1 SPVHDTATLSG
12 ATSTAGGSVSYNL
25 FNNGL
30 CSGTPLRTS
39 TSPVTSG
46 VVPDSGGMGTS
57 SLSPGSYSF
66 NAVYTGDANNNGAMS
81 PCEPFTVNKASPS
94 LATILFLNSIVV
106 GSSVTDSATIV
117 GATSNAGGTVTY
129 EYFAGSTCAGSPTT
143 VGSFNVLNG
152 IAASSLP

>member
-1 SPVHDTATLSG
+1 CEPFNVVSSGSVSIATLIRDSFGSPVTSVVLGSPVHDTATLSG

-81 PCEPFTVNKASPS
+81 PCEPFTVNKVSPS
-94 LATILFLNSIVV
+94 
-106 GSSVTDSATIV
+106 
-117 GATSNAGGTVTY
+117 
-129 EYFAGSTCAGSPTT
+129 
-143 VGSFNVLNG
+143 
-152 IAASSLP
+152 